1 MGAKNLTSNQL
12 TIVIVER
19 IPVEKEPKV
28 STIPEI
34 PDKKFPSEKGYY
46 HGIHVVINFHKKDGV
61 DSREDQ

>member
-1 MGAKNLTSNQL
+1 M
-12 TIVIVER
+12 
-19 IPVEKEPKV
+19 EKEPKV